1 MSGDRAAISTGKT
14 AHLAQDRSERPNA
27 VPWPPIL
34 YGAAIVVAIALGALA
49 PVALPLPEVVGQRF
63 VTWIGLLLLL
73 TGAGLDGS
81 AMWTMARARANI
93 LPHRAA
99 TALVTSGPFA
109 FSRNPIYLGN
119 TLMMVG
125 AGLAF
130 GNPWRIATGL
140 AAALLVERLAIR
152 REEQHLDA
160 RFGPA
165 WRDYSAR
172 VGRWVGRR

>member
-1 MSGDRAAISTGKT
+1 MTGSRAAISTGKA
-14 AHLAQDRSERPNA
+14 AHLAQDRSDSPNA

-34 YGAAIVVAIALGALA
+34 YGAAIIVAIVLGALA
-49 PVALPLPEVVGQRF
+49 PVGF
-63 VTWIGLLLLL
+63 VSPGSIGEPFAFGIGLLLLL
-73 TGAGLDGS
+73 AGAGLDGS

-130 GNPWRIATGL
+130 GNPWLIATGL

-172 VGRWVGRR
+172 VGRWFGRR